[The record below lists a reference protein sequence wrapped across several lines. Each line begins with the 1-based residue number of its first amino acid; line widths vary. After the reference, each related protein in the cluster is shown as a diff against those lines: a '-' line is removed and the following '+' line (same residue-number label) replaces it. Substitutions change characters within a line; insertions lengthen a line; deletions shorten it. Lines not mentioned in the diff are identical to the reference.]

1 LGTGHPVSKG
11 SLSRMTWGST
21 RGMILGCAVSRIHER
36 PLQRSHQ
43 NTMKSHPALPYY
55 MVHQTELGTSLL
67 VVENSALIA
76 HYLGENET
84 SLLGSLNSCLHLLNA
99 LPLPNG
105 SHSKYS
111 KWLDC
116 VVSNSP
122 SDVAV
127 PLTIRGTVFQQRV
140 WRYLITIPRG
150 AMRSYSEVAQAIGYP
165 SAVRAVASA
174 CAQNQI
180 ALAIP
185 CHRVIRADGSFGG
198 YRWGIE
204 RKRLILERETSA

>member
-1 LGTGHPVSKG
+1 
-11 SLSRMTWGST
+11 MTWGST
-21 RGMILGCAVSRIHER
+21 RGMILGRAVSRIHER

-43 NTMKSHPALPYY
+43 NTMKSQPALPYY
-55 MVHQTELGTSLL
+55 MVHQSELGTSLL
-67 VVENSALIA
+67 VVQDSAVIA
-76 HYLGENET
+76 HYLGDNET
-84 SLLGSLNSCLHLLNA
+84 SLLVSLNSCLPLHNA

-116 VVSNSP
+116 LVSNSL
-122 SDVAV
+122 SDGAV
-127 PLTIRGTVFQQRV
+127 RLTIKGTLFQQRV

-185 CHRVIRADGSFGG
+185 CHRVIRADGSLGG
-198 YRWGIE
+198 YRWGIA
-204 RKRLILERETSA
+204 RKRLILERETRA